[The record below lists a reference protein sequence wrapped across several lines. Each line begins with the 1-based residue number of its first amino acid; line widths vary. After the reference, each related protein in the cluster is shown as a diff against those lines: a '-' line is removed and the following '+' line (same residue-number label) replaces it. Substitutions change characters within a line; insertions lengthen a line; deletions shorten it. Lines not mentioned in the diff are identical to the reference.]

1 MAESMKA
8 FKPGMKAPVSGI
20 YLALH
25 GNSHRLEHELTVSE
39 DTVFP
44 ICRHCGHNV
53 RFHLARLANHSEQ
66 GWVPFGEL
74 FEPYQAA
81 TKNTTLARAA

>member
-1 MAESMKA
+1 MKA

-25 GNSHRLEHELTVSE
+25 GNSHRLEHELTASE

-44 ICRHCGHNV
+44 VCRHCGVKV
-53 RFHLARLANHSEQ
+53 RFSLVRLANHAEQ

-74 FEPYQAA
+74 FEPYQAGS
-81 TKNTTLARAA
+81 KDRPLARAA

>member
-1 MAESMKA
+1 MKV
-8 FKPGMKAPVSGI
+8 PVSGI

-44 ICRHCGHNV
+44 VCRHCGAKV
-53 RFHLARLANHSEQ
+53 RFNLVRVAKRAEQ
-66 GWVPFGEL
+66 GWVPFGDI
-74 FEPYQAA
+74 FEPYHAA
-81 TKNTTLARAA
+81 SKNKPLARAA